1 MRLIFPLAKQYFSYG
16 ASFLCGRAGSVE
28 DFNTIVVA
36 LDTRVEDVNGDSLSV
51 QGTLKQSNVVADN
64 SNCNGDGP
72 NNTPC
77 MLEIECSGY
86 KLNNMASLYQAMN
99 DGLIYLFT
107 NWEESDSEGNSLPGG
122 MDAFARGQIF
132 V

>member
-36 LDTRVEDVNGDSLSV
+36 LDTRVLEDVNGDSLLV

-64 SNCNGDGP
+64 SNCNGDG
-72 NNTPC
+72 
-77 MLEIECSGY
+77 
-86 KLNNMASLYQAMN
+86 Q
-99 DGLIYLFT
+99 
-107 NWEESDSEGNSLPGG
+107 
-122 MDAFARGQIF
+122 
-132 V
+132 